1 VLDLIKYTY
10 DRSPKNLLSFIRYV
24 PNQVLFGKKFGRCFR
39 GVSTKSAVVVD
50 HLFETLNYAR
60 DNTAFWGELVPQKLS
75 RTDVL
80 KVFNDLPYISS
91 DDIMGGVDRFVSRR
105 FNKLNSY
112 STTTGGTGRNPTTI
126 LLANESY
133 TSEWA
138 HMFHIWGTIGY
149 HRPRDIKL
157 TFRGKTLKGDK
168 LFEYNPVYNEIVVDT
183 FKLNST
189 NFKSFFSS
197 IHKSPISYI
206 HGYPSLLREF
216 RDYLE
221 LYSFDF
227 PVKGIMLASE
237 GVELDEKRNIGAF
250 FRCPV
255 ISWYGQSEK
264 VILAADLACENKFK
278 VFTSYGY
285 PSLYEEDHGVGEIA
299 GTTFVNKALPLI
311 KYRTGDYGCI
321 EESNGEMIISE
332 LVGRWGKDFV
342 FVNKD
347 KKIPT
352 TSINI
357 HGPLQK
363 EILFYQIHQSKY
375 GELLINILPKQI
387 SRFSDDTIIDM
398 FKRAMKDK
406 LKDFI
411 VDYRIAKNE
420 REILKSARGKAILLV
435 QDLGRDSSG

>member
-1 VLDLIKYTY
+1 MLDFVKYIY
-10 DRSPKNLLSFIRYV
+10 DRSPKNLLSFLKYV
-24 PNQVLFGKKFGRCFR
+24 PNQVLFGKGFGPCFR
-39 GVSTKSAVVVD
+39 GVSTKLAIVVD

-60 DNTAFWGELVPQKLS
+60 DNTVFWGKLVPQKLS
-75 RTDVL
+75 RADVL

-91 DDIMGGVDRFVSRR
+91 DDIMAGLDRFASRR

-112 STTTGGTGRNPTTI
+112 ITTTGGTGRKPTTI
-126 LLANESY
+126 PLANESY
-133 TSEWA
+133 TFEWA
-138 HMFHIWGTIGY
+138 HMLHIWSTIGY

-157 TFRGKTLKGDK
+157 TLRGNTLKGDK
-168 LFEYNPVYNEIVVDT
+168 LFEYNPVYNEILVDT

-197 IHKSPISYI
+197 IHKIPVSYI

-216 RDYLE
+216 KDYLE
-221 LYSFDF
+221 LYSFEF
-227 PVKGIMLASE
+227 PVKGAMLASE
-237 GVELDEKRNIGAF
+237 GVELDEKKNIGAF

-264 VILAADLACENKFK
+264 VILAADFECENRFK
-278 VFTSYGY
+278 VLTSYGY
-285 PSLYEEDHGVGEIA
+285 PSLYEEEHGVGEIA

-311 KYRTGDYGCI
+311 KYRTGDCGCI
-321 EESNGEMIISE
+321 EELNGEIIISE
-332 LVGRWGKDFV
+332 LVGRWGRDFV

-357 HGPLQK
+357 HGPVQK
-363 EILFYQIHQSKY
+363 EILFYQIYQSKY
-375 GELLINILPKQI
+375 GELLINILPKQT
-387 SRFSDDTIIDM
+387 SKFSDDIIIDM
-398 FKRAMKDK
+398 FKQTMKDK

-420 REILKSARGKAILLV
+420 KEILKGARGKAILLV
-435 QDLGRDSSG
+435 QNLGRDSSE